1 MSINNSILKLL
12 NMKDKNLN
20 FTENFVEERNI
31 KNRRSLVIKAFL
43 DKNPNCCPKCGCV
56 DNIKKNGAITL
67 KPIKIPSISGLNSYL
82 EITKQL
88 YRCNNCKH
96 KITPQTDEVDY
107 RCRISNN
114 TKHSI
119 IMFAKETITYKFI
132 AKLHN
137 VSDKTVQRQVNKIY
151 DKDKLY
157 KNYIPINICID
168 EFTWKKK
175 TMAFNIC
182 DAETGKTLDL
192 VEDRTTENL
201 NKYFSYYL
209 SENKLKVEN
218 VVMDMYKPYIKLV
231 QDNFPNAN
239 IIIDM
244 FHIVQLISR
253 SLNKTRVQAMKK
265 DKANY
270 RKIKRYGKLLLKAR
284 LELDCS
290 KWRKFLC
297 FKNLMTEVDVV
308 DYILNENEELKNT
321 YDLYQNLLYALQRK
335 DYILFK
341 EMIDKEY
348 SGISTYM
355 QTSLNTLNE
364 FSPYIKNT
372 TEQPYSNGIMERNN
386 NTCKLIKRIGFG
398 YRNFDNF
405 KARILIITNLFRPE
419 KKNAENLLSTL

>member
-1 MSINNSILKLL
+1 MMSINNSILKLL

-20 FTENFVEERNI
+20 FTENFIEERNI
-31 KNRRSLVIKAFL
+31 KNKRSLIIKASL
-43 DKNPNCCPKCGCV
+43 DKKTNCCPKCRCV
-56 DNIKKNGAITL
+56 DNIKKNGTVIL

-88 YRCNNCKH
+88 YKCNNCKH
-96 KITPQTDEVDY
+96 KITPQTDEVSY

-119 IMFAKETITYKFI
+119 TMHAEETITYKLI

-137 VSDKTVQRQVNKIY
+137 VNDKTVQRQVNKIY
-151 DKDKLY
+151 DNDKLY
-157 KNYIPINICID
+157 KNYIPLNICID
-168 EFTWKKK
+168 EFTYKKK

-182 DAETGKTLDL
+182 DAENGKTLDL
-192 VEDRTTENL
+192 VEDRTIGNL

-209 SENKLKVEN
+209 SDNKLKVEN

-231 QDNFPNAN
+231 QDNYINAN

-253 SLNKTRVQAMKK
+253 SLNKTRVQIMKK
-265 DKANY
+265 DKDNY
-270 RKIKRYGKLLLKAR
+270 RKMKRYGKLLLKAR

-290 KWRKFLC
+290 KWKKFLC

-308 DYILNENEELKNT
+308 DYILNQNEELKNT

-335 DYILFK
+335 DYKLFK

-348 SGISTYM
+348 DGISTYM
-355 QTSLNTLNE
+355 LTSLNTLKE

-372 TEQPYSNGIMERNN
+372 MEQPYSNGIIERNN

-398 YRNFDNF
+398 YRNFNNF
-405 KARILIITNLFRPE
+405 KARILIITNLFRPA
-419 KKNAENLLSTL
+419 KKEC

>member
-1 MSINNSILKLL
+1 MFLESILKLL

-20 FTENFVEERNI
+20 FTESFIEERNI
-31 KNRRSLVIKAFL
+31 KNKRSLVIKAFL

-56 DNIKKNGAITL
+56 DNIKKNGTVTL

-88 YRCNNCKH
+88 YKCNNCKH
-96 KITPQTDEVDY
+96 KITSQTDEVNY

-119 IMFAKETITYKFI
+119 TMFAKETITYKFI

-168 EFTWKKK
+168 EFTYKKK
-175 TMAFNIC
+175 TMAFNMC
-182 DAETGKTLDL
+182 DAGNGKTLDL
-192 VEDRTTENL
+192 VEDRTIENL

-231 QDNFPNAN
+231 QENFPNAN

-253 SLNKTRVQAMKK
+253 SLNKTRV
-265 DKANY
+265 
-270 RKIKRYGKLLLKAR
+270 
-284 LELDCS
+284 
-290 KWRKFLC
+290 
-297 FKNLMTEVDVV
+297 
-308 DYILNENEELKNT
+308 
-321 YDLYQNLLYALQRK
+321 
-335 DYILFK
+335 
-341 EMIDKEY
+341 
-348 SGISTYM
+348 
-355 QTSLNTLNE
+355 
-364 FSPYIKNT
+364 
-372 TEQPYSNGIMERNN
+372 
-386 NTCKLIKRIGFG
+386 
-398 YRNFDNF
+398 
-405 KARILIITNLFRPE
+405 
-419 KKNAENLLSTL
+419 